1 MDQFEFAARKKLR
14 FDSPVG
20 ELSVEDIWDLPL
32 TSSAGKPNLD
42 AIAVKLHA
50 QLQTA
55 GGTVSFVNESS
66 NASATELLQK
76 KFDIVK
82 HVIDDKKAENKAR
95 LEAKER
101 AETKKR
107 ITEILANRQ
116 DKALE
121 GKSDEELLRMVAEL

>member
-20 ELSVEDIWDLPL
+20 ELSAEDLWDLPL
-32 TSSAGKPNLD
+32 TSSGGKPNLD
-42 AIAVKLHA
+42 AIAVKLHT
-50 QLQTA
+50 QLQAA
-55 GGTVSFVNESS
+55 GGAVSFVNESS

-95 LEAKER
+95 LEARER

-107 ITEILANRQ
+107 ITEILATRQ